1 MAAPHVNGVAALVLQ
16 VAPNLNS
23 IEMATVLRLSAQR
36 DSFTTNDS
44 NNNYGYGKVNALNAV
59 KMALAMSSVSSL
71 DKNDKPILLLKDNQL
86 TIKNLKSINSTIE
99 LTVFDVTG
107 KEIFKGNSNNSEF
120 STKLNISDGIYF
132 FQLKSNHILSKGKV
146 LLLN

>member
-1 MAAPHVNGVAALVLQ
+1 
-16 VAPNLNS
+16 
-23 IEMATVLRLSAQR
+23 
-36 DSFTTNDS
+36 
-44 NNNYGYGKVNALNAV
+44 
-59 KMALAMSSVSSL
+59 MALAMSSVSSL